1 MVTEDTVTIDGT
13 TITIQFEET
22 GLLTA
27 MDRCPYCES
36 TAVSSID
43 RASFQCEDCTEVC
56 HPLREPD
63 SRA

>member
-1 MVTEDTVTIDGT
+1 MITEDTVRIDGT

-36 TAVSSID
+36 TDVSSID
-43 RASFQCEDCTEVC
+43 RASFECEDCGEVC
-56 HPLREPD
+56 HPLQERNA
-63 SRA
+63 SA